1 VRRGQQVPPQ
11 QLIVE
16 GQPETCTAGVH
27 GAMGVATGQPQLAQ
41 QVGSVSDPLTVVARP
56 ASTMTLV
63 RWPDVG
69 SATVSVSRIA
79 SSLSARAPPPLRWA
93 QAQPS

>member
-1 VRRGQQVPPQ
+1 
-11 QLIVE
+11 
-16 GQPETCTAGVH
+16 
-27 GAMGVATGQPQLAQ
+27 
-41 QVGSVSDPLTVVARP
+41 VVARP